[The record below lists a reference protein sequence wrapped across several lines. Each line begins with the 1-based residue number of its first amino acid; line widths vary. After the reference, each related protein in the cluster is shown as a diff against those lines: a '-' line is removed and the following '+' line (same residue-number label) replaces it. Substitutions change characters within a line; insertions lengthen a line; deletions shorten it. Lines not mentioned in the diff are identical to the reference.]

1 MTKTNNSTNRIRRI
15 IAAMLTSLMMV
26 STATA
31 ISIKSAS
38 AATVPEAQTK
48 TVAIVPTTKTIVI
61 PIKGGKN
68 GAESVAISGLFKG
81 AESIVGVVT
90 SSDPVAGIVASGL
103 FGAFQ
108 TFYGESIQKPQ
119 ATAQDVIDFL
129 GELSQKMDQH
139 FNEQTMQIKALTSI
153 EKLQNMARILT
164 SVKGYNEEAIG
175 QIKLFNEKHICEQD
189 YQNIIDVTSG
199 DKDFVKDFRDLTN
212 LISDGQAGIK
222 GMPTFRQYLELS
234 KEDDSNNRDAALV
247 KKDCANFNQLLLE
260 QYALYY
266 TNLITGL
273 KAEYDLA
280 ELQYKKGEI
289 DLDTK
294 NSRRASIK
302 SKMDYYTDEAKIVG
316 KQYLDISGTVND
328 LTVAKVTTAGKT
340 IERFS
345 MADAWAEIVLN
356 GGTMQLCK
364 NWNSDDLSSDLFFY
378 KANDAFKGGSL
389 YVKGKGVTLDLNGHS
404 ICESGARTQDIIAEN
419 AGLTITN
426 TSSSPSA
433 LGGIS
438 VKGGSLDVN
447 NVTVRNAKGSGI
459 IINDSETNIKNCVF
473 SHNSKSAV
481 WADTANVNISMCKF
495 DSNSSSAGGA
505 VYFENGSS
513 TKYRLLSIL
522 YSEFTNNSADN
533 GGAVYC
539 KGNTEFIGSTFTN
552 NRAGNNGGAVC
563 ADYKGGD
570 ECAKIDISSSNFSG
584 NYSGNNGGAV
594 YCDSMNYLNLRDIN
608 VTNNEAKNAGGGVY
622 AQKGS
627 FSSCDP
633 NLYGK
638 ITVIDNRL
646 SNGTASNFF
655 LGENTTSKCM
665 FILSG
670 AIDPN
675 SRIGVTS
682 PTSDKTLDILKTS
695 SKDAYNSV
703 ANVFSYD
710 TAAYTIHRYTN
721 WYSPFYYVEIV
732 KDNGSK
738 QV

>member
-364 NWNSDDLSSDLFFY
+364 DWNSDDLSSDLFFY

-539 KGNTEFIGSTFTN
+539 
-552 NRAGNNGGAVC
+552 
-563 ADYKGGD
+563 
-570 ECAKIDISSSNFSG
+570 
-584 NYSGNNGGAV
+584 
-594 YCDSMNYLNLRDIN
+594 DSMNYLNLRDIN